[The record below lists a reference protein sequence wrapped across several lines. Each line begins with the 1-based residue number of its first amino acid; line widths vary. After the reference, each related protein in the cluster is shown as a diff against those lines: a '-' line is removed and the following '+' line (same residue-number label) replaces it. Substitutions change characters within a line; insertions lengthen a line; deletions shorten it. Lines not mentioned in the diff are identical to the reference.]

1 MLVAACLVVVV
12 LALLGFSRLY
22 RKVDQSQALIVSK
35 TRRVD
40 VSFTGQVVLPILHKA
55 EVMDIS
61 VKTIEISRA
70 GRDGLICRDNIR
82 ADIRILFF
90 VKVNKTVEDVIKVAQ
105 SVGTERASHQ
115 DTLQELFH
123 AKFSEALKTVGKQLD
138 FTDLYTKRE
147 ELRYHVIELIGVD
160 LNGYHLEDAAID
172 YLEQT
177 PLTQL
182 DPANVLDAQGIR
194 KITELTAVEHVRTN
208 EAKRSEQME
217 ITRQDVDAREAILE
231 LERRQADAEIKK
243 KREIETSR
251 AREEAETARVVEEE
265 RLRAQGA
272 FLRTEEQLGVQRE
285 NQAREIAVA
294 AKNRERVI
302 AVENERIEK
311 DRLLEVIARERET
324 QLTKISAEKEVE
336 AEKREIAEVIRE
348 RVAVDRTVAEQEE
361 SIKKLRVVEEAER
374 ERQTLVI
381 AAEAEAQEKLV
392 KDIKAAEA
400 AEQAATHRAAEE
412 LTLAEARLKTAD
424 LDARAKLRLAEGV
437 QAEAAAEGLAA
448 VQVRDKEAEVTVK
461 AGRAEAEATE
471 ARLRAEAE
479 GTQAKA
485 LAEAEGAR
493 AKGLAEAEGAR
504 AAAEATEARLKA
516 EAEGARAKGLA
527 EAESAKAKG
536 LAEAEGARAA
546 AEATTARL
554 KAEAEGARARGLA
567 EAQGAQAAAQ
577 ATEARLKAEAEGV
590 RVKAL
595 AEAEGARAMGAA
607 EAEGAKAKALAEATA
622 IGEKLKAEAEGLT
635 EKAAAMAALD
645 EASRGH
651 EEYRLRLAAEKE
663 IRLAGLETQRQVA
676 EAQASVLATGLEHA
690 DIDIVGGESVFF
702 DRLVSA
708 VSLGK
713 GVDGFVDNSRTAQ
726 ALARPWLDGSGS
738 FTEDL
743 GRILG
748 SVGTADVQHLTV
760 SALLLKLMRSGG
772 AEAAGFQQLLDRAGE
787 LGLAD
792 TPLTALNGNG
802 ARN

>member
-1 MLVAACLVVVV
+1 MEALGVLVAACVIIAV
-12 LALLGFSRLY
+12 LLLLGFSRLY

-61 VKTIEISRA
+61 VKTIEISRS

-90 VKVNKTVEDVIKVAQ
+90 VKVNKTVQDVIKVAQ

-123 AKFSEALKTVGKQLD
+123 AKFSEALKTVGKQMD

-147 ELRYHVIELIGVD
+147 ELRYHIIELIGVD

-208 EAKRSEQME
+208 EAKRTEEKE

-231 LERRQADAEIKK
+231 LERRQADAEIKQR
-243 KREIETSR
+243 REIETSR
-251 AREEAETARVVEEE
+251 AREEAETARVMEEE
-265 RLRAQGA
+265 RLRAQTA

-324 QLTKISAEKEVE
+324 QLTQISAEKEVE

-374 ERQTLVI
+374 ERQALVI

-424 LDARAKLRLAEGV
+424 LDARAKLRIAEGV
-437 QAEAAAEGLAA
+437 QAESAAEGLAA

-493 AKGLAEAEGAR
+493 ARGLAEAEGAQ
-504 AAAEATEARLKA
+504 AAAAATEARLRA
-516 EAEGARAKGLA
+516 EAEGARAK
-527 EAESAKAKG
+527 
-536 LAEAEGARAA
+536 
-546 AEATTARL
+546 
-554 KAEAEGARARGLA
+554 
-567 EAQGAQAAAQ
+567 
-577 ATEARLKAEAEGV
+577 
-590 RVKAL
+590 AL
-595 AEAEGARAMGAA
+595 AEAEGTKAA
-607 EAEGAKAKALAEATA
+607 ALAEATG
-622 IGEKLKAEAEGLT
+622 IGEKLKAEAAGLT

-651 EEYRLRLAAEKE
+651 EEYRLRLQAEKE

-676 EAQASVLATGLEHA
+676 EAQATVLATGLENA

-708 VSLGK
+708 VSFGK
-713 GVDGFVDNSRTAQ
+713 GVDGFMANSRTAQ
-726 ALARPWLDGSGS
+726 TLAKPWLDGSGS

-743 GRILG
+743 SRVLG
-748 SVGTADVQHLTV
+748 SVGTADVQNLTV
-760 SALLLKLMRSGG
+760 SALLMKLMNGG
-772 AEAAGFQQLLDRAGE
+772 GTEAAQFRQLLEKAGE

-792 TPLTALNGNG
+792 TPVASLNGA

>member
-1 MLVAACLVVVV
+1 MEVLGVLVAVCLVVVV
-12 LALLGFSRLY
+12 LAVLAFSRLY

-35 TRRVD
+35 TRQVD

-61 VKTIEISRA
+61 VKTIEISRS

-90 VKVNKTVEDVIKVAQ
+90 VKVNKTVPDVIKVAQ
-105 SVGTERASHQ
+105 TVGTERASHQ

-123 AKFSEALKTVGKQLD
+123 AKFSEALKTVGKQMD

-147 ELRYHVIELIGVD
+147 ELRYHIIELIGID

-177 PLTQL
+177 PLSQM
-182 DPANVLDAQGIR
+182 DPANVLDAEGIR
-194 KITELTAVEHVRTN
+194 KITELTAIEHVRTN
-208 EAKRSEQME
+208 EARRNEQKE

-231 LERRQADAEIKK
+231 LERRQADAEIKQ

-324 QLTKISAEKEVE
+324 QLTKIAAEKEVE

-374 ERQTLVI
+374 ERQALVI

-461 AGRAEAEATE
+461 AGRAAAEATE

-527 EAESAKAKG
+527 EAEG
-536 LAEAEGARAA
+536 
-546 AEATTARL
+546 T
-554 KAEAEGARARGLA
+554 
-567 EAQGAQAAAQ
+567 
-577 ATEARLKAEAEGV
+577 
-590 RVKAL
+590 
-595 AEAEGARAMGAA
+595 
-607 EAEGAKAKALAEATA
+607 KAKALAEATA
-622 IGEKLKAEAEGLT
+622 IGEKLKAEAAGLT

-651 EEYRLRLAAEKE
+651 EEYRLRLQAEKE

-676 EAQASVLATGLEHA
+676 EAQATVLATGLEHA

-702 DRLVSA
+702 DRLVSSI
-708 VSLGK
+708 SLGK
-713 GVDGFVDNSRTAQ
+713 GVDGFVANSRTAQ
-726 ALARPWLDGSGS
+726 ALAKPWLDGSGS
-738 FTEDL
+738 FTDDL
-743 GRILG
+743 SHILG
-748 SVGTADVQHLTV
+748 SLGSADVRNLTV
-760 SALLLKLMRSGG
+760 SALLAKQIKNGG
-772 AEAAGFQQLLDRAGE
+772 PQAGQLQKLLDRASE
-787 LGLAD
+787 LGLSD
-792 TPLTALNGNG
+792 TPVTALNGSG
-802 ARN
+802 TGS

>member
-1 MLVAACLVVVV
+1 MEVLGVLVAACLVVVL
-12 LALLGFSRLY
+12 LALLAFSRLY

-40 VSFTGQVVLPILHKA
+40 VSFTGQVVLPIVHKA

-61 VKTIEISRA
+61 VKTIEISRS

-90 VKVNKTVEDVIKVAQ
+90 VKVNKTVQDVIKVAQ
-105 SVGTERASHQ
+105 TVGTERASHQ

-123 AKFSEALKTVGKQLD
+123 AKFSEALKTVGKQMD

-147 ELRYHVIELIGVD
+147 ELRYHIIELIGID

-177 PLTQL
+177 PLSQM
-182 DPANVLDAQGIR
+182 DPANVLDAEGIR
-194 KITELTAVEHVRTN
+194 KITELTAIEHVRTN
-208 EAKRSEQME
+208 EARRNEQKE

-231 LERRQADAEIKK
+231 LERRQADAEIKQR
-243 KREIETSR
+243 REIETSR
-251 AREEAETARVVEEE
+251 AREEAETARVMEEE

-324 QLTKISAEKEVE
+324 QLTKIAAEKEVE

-374 ERQTLVI
+374 ERQALVI

-461 AGRAEAEATE
+461 AGRAAAEATE

-485 LAEAEGAR
+485 LAEAEGARAKGLAEAEGAR

-527 EAESAKAKG
+527 EAE
-536 LAEAEGARAA
+536 
-546 AEATTARL
+546 
-554 KAEAEGARARGLA
+554 
-567 EAQGAQAAAQ
+567 
-577 ATEARLKAEAEGV
+577 
-590 RVKAL
+590 
-595 AEAEGARAMGAA
+595 
-607 EAEGAKAKALAEATA
+607 GAKAKALAEATA
-622 IGEKLKAEAEGLT
+622 IGEKLKAEAAGLT

-651 EEYRLRLAAEKE
+651 EEYRLRLQAEKE

-676 EAQASVLATGLEHA
+676 EAQATVLATGLEHA
-690 DIDIVGGESVFF
+690 DIDIVGGDSVFF
-702 DRLVSA
+702 DRLVSSIA
-708 VSLGK
+708 LGK
-713 GVDGFVDNSRTAQ
+713 GVDGFVANSHTAQ
-726 ALARPWLDGSGS
+726 SLAKPWLDGTGS
-738 FTEDL
+738 FTDDL
-743 GRILG
+743 SRILG
-748 SVGTADVQHLTV
+748 SLGSADVRNLTV
-760 SALLLKLMRSGG
+760 SALLMKQIKGG
-772 AEAAGFQQLLDRAGE
+772 GPNAGQLQKLLDRASE
-787 LGLAD
+787 LGLSD
-792 TPLTALNGNG
+792 TPLAALNGSG
-802 ARN
+802 AGS

>member
-1 MLVAACLVVVV
+1 MEALGVLVAACVIIAV
-12 LALLGFSRLY
+12 LLLLGFSRLY

-61 VKTIEISRA
+61 VKTIEISRS

-90 VKVNKTVEDVIKVAQ
+90 VKVNKTVQDVIKVAQ

-123 AKFSEALKTVGKQLD
+123 AKFSEALKTVGKQMD

-147 ELRYHVIELIGVD
+147 ELRYHIIELIGVD

-208 EAKRSEQME
+208 EAKRTEQKE

-231 LERRQADAEIKK
+231 LERRQADAEIKQR
-243 KREIETSR
+243 REIETSR
-251 AREEAETARVVEEE
+251 AREEAETARVMEEE
-265 RLRAQGA
+265 RLRAQTA

-324 QLTKISAEKEVE
+324 QLTQISAEKEVE

-374 ERQTLVI
+374 ERQALVI

-424 LDARAKLRLAEGV
+424 LDARAKLRIAEGV
-437 QAEAAAEGLAA
+437 QAESAAEGLAA

-485 LAEAEGAR
+485 LAEAEGTRAR
-493 AKGLAEAEGAR
+493 GLAEAEGAQ
-504 AAAEATEARLKA
+504 AAAAATEARLRA
-516 EAEGARAKGLA
+516 EAEGARAK
-527 EAESAKAKG
+527 
-536 LAEAEGARAA
+536 
-546 AEATTARL
+546 
-554 KAEAEGARARGLA
+554 
-567 EAQGAQAAAQ
+567 
-577 ATEARLKAEAEGV
+577 
-590 RVKAL
+590 AL
-595 AEAEGARAMGAA
+595 AEAEGTKAA
-607 EAEGAKAKALAEATA
+607 ALAEATG
-622 IGEKLKAEAEGLT
+622 IGEKLKAEAAGLT

-651 EEYRLRLAAEKE
+651 EEYRLRLQAEKE

-676 EAQASVLATGLEHA
+676 EAQATVLATGLENA

-708 VSLGK
+708 VSFGK
-713 GVDGFVDNSRTAQ
+713 GVDGFMANSRTAQ
-726 ALARPWLDGSGS
+726 TLAKPWLDGSGS

-743 GRILG
+743 SRVLG
-748 SVGTADVQHLTV
+748 SVGTADVQNLTV
-760 SALLLKLMRSGG
+760 SALLMKLMNGGG
-772 AEAAGFQQLLDRAGE
+772 AEASQFRQLLEKAGE

-792 TPLTALNGNG
+792 TPVASLNGA
-802 ARN
+802 ARG